1 MDEASLPNGS
11 VGGDEDHEL
20 PVYLQQPL
28 PVTGPNSPRNLE
40 REEERRRVER
50 EQELAQQVVTLKL
63 GVMKCKHSIL
73 IEKQKNMFC
82 LLEKVQ

>member
-20 PVYLQQPL
+20 PVYLQKPL
-28 PVTGPNSPRNLE
+28 PVTGPNSPRNIE

-50 EQELAQQVVTLKL
+50 EQELAQQVVILKL
-63 GVMKCKHSIL
+63 KENLFVGHWSIS
-73 IEKQKNMFC
+73 
-82 LLEKVQ
+82 VS